1 MNAGSNWVS
10 MLVLAVVGLVLVR
23 IIYREVGPRAYGVWA
38 LLATGLRY
46 PMILERA
53 FVLAINRLAAF
64 YRNDIK
70 QVNRFVSA
78 SFIIMAGLAGLTV
91 IAAILLSYVIPNM
104 FSAITDEFARD
115 ARITCILVGVTLAL
129 KMLEATFSGAL
140 QGYQYYTYYN
150 IVVIV
155 SNLFRAALTIGL
167 LVVWKNIIAF
177 QSALGITAAVS
188 AILMFFTARKSIA
201 GLSIDIR
208 LINKNSMRELWQYTS
223 HSLARSGSSIFMYST
238 MALLIGWFG
247 TDVNVAVYDIAQR
260 IPSFIRSFLASTQ
273 VVFLPA
279 VSDLWAKGRVDAIR
293 AVIKK
298 GTRISSVLACA
309 IVIFIIIFTE
319 RILLIWLPSGVPEI
333 TVRVMQVLMIS
344 VLFGGL
350 FEIWL
355 PALVGM
361 GHLRGLTIASIA
373 SALIAILLA
382 LTFIIEKSVSIP
394 MAPALALTAVILV
407 KTGIWLPL
415 YGLRKLG
422 IGAYEYLKESLYQPL
437 AASLVSIAG
446 IWILKNT
453 LQKFTVHWSA
463 IFAVSIIILTISFT
477 AISLRN
483 ETVDFIAV
491 VKKRFKAA

>member
-1 MNAGSNWVS
+1 MNAGSNWAS
-10 MLVLAVVGLVLVR
+10 MFVLAVVGLVLVR
-23 IIYREVGPRAYGVWA
+23 VIYREVGPRAYGVWA

-53 FVLAINRLAAF
+53 FVLAMNRLAAF

-115 ARITCILVGVTLAL
+115 AKITCILVGVTLAF

-140 QGYQYYTYYN
+140 QGYQYYTHYN

-155 SNLFRAALTIGL
+155 SNLLRAVLTIGL
-167 LVVWKNIIAF
+167 LVAWKNIIAF
-177 QSALGITAAVS
+177 QSALGITAAIS
-188 AILMFFTARKSIA
+188 AILMFFTARKSIV
-201 GLSIDIR
+201 GLNIDIR

-279 VSDLWAKGRVDAIR
+279 VSDLWAKGRVDAIK

-319 RILLIWLPSGVPEI
+319 RILLIWLPDGVPEI

-382 LTFIIEKSVSIP
+382 LIFIIEKFVRVP
-394 MAPALALTAVILV
+394 MSPALALTVVLLV

-437 AASLVSIAG
+437 AASLVSIAAVL
-446 IWILKNT
+446 ILNNI
-453 LQKFTVHWSA
+453 LQRFHIHWSA
-463 IFAVSIIILTISFT
+463 TFTLSIIILTTSFT
-477 AISLRN
+477 AISLRK
-483 ETVDFIAV
+483 ETADFITV
-491 VKKRFKAA
+491 MKKRFKAA